1 LRKEARFDR
10 EEVDIGRL
18 QEEAWGEDSSEGD
31 WGKTPKSLRQAELQQ
46 NRPPLRIPFVANKP
60 GVVNSSISEVG
71 ILKAVPMG

>member
-31 WGKTPKSLRQAELQQ
+31 WGKSLRQAELQQ

-60 GVVNSSISEVG
+60 GVVNSNISEVG
-71 ILKAVPMG
+71 IVKAVPMG